1 MRSRS
6 EPTPQQIANAPE
18 LAILC
23 ALDGLLEIA
32 RRALIAAHPTL
43 GDTDA
48 PYWACK
54 VSRLRTAAGTLIE
67 RAAALQRAIHAYTDA
82 TTPERSGSSEDDID
96 IPF

>member
-23 ALDGLLEIA
+23 ALDELIEIA
-32 RRALIAAHPTL
+32 RRALIAAHPVL

-48 PYWACK
+48 PYWARDRG
-54 VSRLRTAAGTLIE
+54 RLPTAAGMLTK
-67 RAAALQRAIHAYTDA
+67 RAAILQRSILDYVDA
-82 TTPERSGSSEDDID
+82 ATSERSGSSENSVD